1 MKIIISVVA
10 SVTVGL
16 ILLILALSGWFFT
29 LIVDLPLLLVMGFF
43 MTYFIYRYLI
53 KVPFLWPLR
62 KFYPL
67 LFPISIISLYFG
79 GILPYFN
86 LIAPEK
92 VYFNLIP
99 ASFLGVSGNDF
110 MWNGLILPLFGRIVP
125 LNLIPTYHSIAFTI
139 VAIEIWLAMPFIL
152 GLACLLGWS
161 TALENAKPKEVWPVF
176 LGILIGGVAL
186 FSFLVGAITIL
197 VHSQAI
203 GLIFFNIIFLG
214 LIILSR
220 FKKPRR

>member
-1 MKIIISVVA
+1 MKIIA
-10 SVTVGL
+10 SVFVGL
-16 ILLILALSGWFFT
+16 ILLTITLSGWFFT
-29 LIVDLPLLLVMGFF
+29 LIIDLPLLLVMGFF

-67 LFPISIISLYFG
+67 LFPISIIALYLG

-99 ASFLGVSGNDF
+99 SQFLGISGNDF
-110 MWNGLILPLFGRIVP
+110 MWNGLILPFLGRIVP

-139 VAIEIWLAMPFIL
+139 VAIEIWLAMPFVL
-152 GLACLLGWS
+152 GFACLLGWS
-161 TALENAKPKEVWPVF
+161 SALENAKPKEIWPVF
-176 LGILIGGVAL
+176 LGVLLTGIVLFLI
-186 FSFLVGAITIL
+186 LVGIATIL
-197 VHSQAI
+197 AHSEI
-203 GLIFFNIIFLG
+203 LGLILFNFIFIG

-220 FKKPRR
+220 FKKKLRR

>member
-1 MKIIISVVA
+1 MKIIA
-10 SVTVGL
+10 SIAVGL
-16 ILLILALSGWFFT
+16 ILLTIALAGWFFT

-53 KVPFLWPLR
+53 KIPFLWPLR

-99 ASFLGVSGNDF
+99 VQFLGTSGNDF
-110 MWNGLILPLFGRIVP
+110 MWNGLILPLLGRIVP
-125 LNLIPTYHSIAFTI
+125 LSVIPTHHSVAFTI
-139 VAIEIWLAMPFIL
+139 VAIEIWLAMPFVL
-152 GLACLLGWS
+152 GFACLLGWS
-161 TALENAKPKEVWPVF
+161 SALENAKAKEIWPVCLGVLLAGIVLFF
-176 LGILIGGVAL
+176 L
-186 FSFLVGAITIL
+186 LVGAATVL
-197 VHSQAI
+197 VHSEILGIILFNFVFI
-203 GLIFFNIIFLG
+203 GLIV
-214 LIILSR
+214 LSR
-220 FKKPRR
+220 YKKPRR